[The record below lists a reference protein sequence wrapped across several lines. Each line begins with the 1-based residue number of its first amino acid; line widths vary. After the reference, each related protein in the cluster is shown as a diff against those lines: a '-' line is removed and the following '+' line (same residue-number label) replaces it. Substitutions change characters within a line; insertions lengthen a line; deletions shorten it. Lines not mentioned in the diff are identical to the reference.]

1 MFKLLYFYIFIEY
14 GHEAEPSI
22 SRLQI
27 VFLAA
32 RRDYDYGDDYRARQ
46 EL

>member
-1 MFKLLYFYIFIEY
+1 MYNNYIFKYMIFEY

-22 SRLQI
+22 LRLQI

-32 RRDYDYGDDYRARQ
+32 RRDFGGDDYGAHQ
-46 EL
+46 KL